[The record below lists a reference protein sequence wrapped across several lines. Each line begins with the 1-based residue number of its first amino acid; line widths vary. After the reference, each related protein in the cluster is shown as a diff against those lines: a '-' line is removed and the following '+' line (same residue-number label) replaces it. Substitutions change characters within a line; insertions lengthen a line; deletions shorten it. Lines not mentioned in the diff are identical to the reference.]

1 MRRGQSV
8 SYVDEAYAYVKSLIF
23 EGSVKPGGRVGIE
36 DVMTHLGVSRQPVRD
51 AINRLA
57 TAGFVTVIPQ
67 VGCVVPK
74 IDPGEASDFF
84 EIFRVVEGRMAA
96 FAAER
101 HTPAQLERALEIS
114 AGIER
119 LLEADAIDS
128 AEVERRFR
136 ASSRE
141 LHTAIHAMAAS
152 PTIERIAESLLDR
165 FDYYLVRHPR
175 LPISAGGRATR
186 TRRGDGCARRSRRAA
201 GDRGNGTPHRMCR
214 SADFEDGS
222 GRGKH
227 AGRWESFL
235 DKARPAWYVTYL
247 RTRSARVN
255 GLAIFLSRAS

>member
-1 MRRGQSV
+1 
-8 SYVDEAYAYVKSLIF
+8 VDEAYAYVKSLIF

-165 FDYYLVRHPR
+165 FDYYVATSFGILDYPFRPAVAQREHDEVMDALAARDVR
-175 LPISAGGRATR
+175 RATEAMER
-186 TRRGDGCARRSRRAA
+186 HIECAARRILKTVPAAESMPVDGNRSLTKRA
-201 GDRGNGTPHRMCR
+201 RLGT
-214 SADFEDGS
+214 S
-222 GRGKH
+222 
-227 AGRWESFL
+227 L
-235 DKARPAWYVTYL
+235 
-247 RTRSARVN
+247 
-255 GLAIFLSRAS
+255 I